1 MTKSGTLIS
10 AALLTFGL
18 AAAAMSADMPK
29 SAAPMADDTAAA
41 GTTATAPA
49 KPAKPAKKPTTKK
62 KKPAAAP
69 ATTK

>member
-18 AAAAMSADMPK
+18 AAMAMSADMPK
-29 SAAPMADDTAAA
+29 SAAPMAADTPAA
-41 GTTATAPA
+41 GTAATT
-49 KPAKPAKKPTTKK
+49 PAKPAKKPSKK
-62 KKPAAAP
+62 KKKAAAP

>member
-18 AAAAMSADMPK
+18 AAMAMSADMPK
-29 SAAPMADDTAAA
+29 SAAPMAADTPAAGAAA
-41 GTTATAPA
+41 TT
-49 KPAKPAKKPTTKK
+49 PAKPAKKPSKK
-62 KKPAAAP
+62 KKKAAAP